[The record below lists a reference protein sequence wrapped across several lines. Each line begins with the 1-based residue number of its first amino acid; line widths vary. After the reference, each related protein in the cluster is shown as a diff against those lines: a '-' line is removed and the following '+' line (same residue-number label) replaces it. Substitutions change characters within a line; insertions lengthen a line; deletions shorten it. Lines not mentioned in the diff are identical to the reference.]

1 MLLPP
6 LIWSLSP
13 RAVLIAQGKRDATVI
28 PIFAEIQGRLEV
40 YLDTHCLFG
49 HISVEVE
56 CKIWV
61 RVIDEIKV
69 KTAFVEEKKKEV
81 SEGFKSCGW
90 EWSSSTG
97 CLDFWRQDPSQKGL
111 RETKQA
117 WFRMTLH
124 DERFKILL
132 HITTENNFFKML
144 GFLKNHSC
152 LFSFVL
158 WSDYF

>member
-28 PIFAEIQGRLEV
+28 PIFAELQGRLEV
-40 YLDTHCLFG
+40 YLDTQCLFG

-81 SEGFKSCGW
+81 SEGFKSCG
-90 EWSSSTG
+90 
-97 CLDFWRQDPSQKGL
+97 
-111 RETKQA
+111 
-117 WFRMTLH
+117 
-124 DERFKILL
+124 
-132 HITTENNFFKML
+132 
-144 GFLKNHSC
+144 
-152 LFSFVL
+152 
-158 WSDYF
+158 